1 MPSMTELDFQG
12 RYKDKIMQQWPRS
25 NVPHMKRIINQQVF
39 LEETDP
45 YVYED
50 GRRNWQAMEAA
61 QHMLAGAGGLPGDLS
76 GLQLPQPGMNL
87 PSLGPLGAGPD
98 QSAMFSLPK
107 FAGQQYQ
114 SVGPHSGAN
123 VSSIAGPNIPPT
135 SYMTQGEYSQHPIF
149 RS

>member
-61 QHMLAGAGGLPGDLS
+61 QQMLAGGTLPGDLPS
-76 GLQLPQPGMNL
+76 MQHPHPGMTL
-87 PSLGPLGAGPD
+87 PSLGPQGAAAD
-98 QSAMFSLPK
+98 QSAMFALPK

-114 SVGPHSGAN
+114 SAGAN
-123 VSSIAGPNIPPT
+123 TATAGPNIPPT

>member
-25 NVPHMKRIINQQVF
+25 NMPHMKRIINQQVF

-61 QHMLAGAGGLPGDLS
+61 QQMLAGGSHPGDLP
-76 GLQLPQPGMNL
+76 GLQLPQPGMTL
-87 PSLGPLGAGPD
+87 PALGPQGAGAD

-123 VSSIAGPNIPPT
+123 AAGPSIPPT